1 MESAMKTV
9 IVATMIATLAIPLG
23 MSASAEEGGC
33 LKYGAGGAV
42 AGHFA
47 GRHTMSGA
55 AVGCGV
61 GAWKRHRSREADR
74 AQERAYQQGL
84 RDQDYRNGPDDRR

>member
-1 MESAMKTV
+1 MA
-9 IVATMIATLAIPLG
+9 ATLIAALVIPLC

-47 GRHTMSGA
+47 GHHTMSGA
-55 AVGCGV
+55 AIGCGI
-61 GAWKRHRSREADR
+61 GAAKRHRAREEER
-74 AQERAYQQGL
+74 GQERAYQQSL
-84 RDQDYRNGPDDRR
+84 RDQNNRDGYESRR